1 MEKKDF
7 ILNYAIDCIHF
18 NCSIEVALFIASQF
32 ALESNFGRSDIAKEN
47 CNICG
52 MKFPKLR
59 VTTALWENRGHA
71 VYTANGYCV
80 VDYFLWLSRFDFNQ
94 RDLVDLDR
102 FKSRLQKS
110 NYCPSPR
117 YIESIE
123 SIYDTYTDL
132 LTQLNSFKNGKEK

>member
-1 MEKKDF
+1 MEKEMF
-7 ILNYAIDCIHF
+7 IMDYALQCIMF
-18 NCSIEVALFIASQF
+18 KCSPEVALFIASQF
-32 ALESNFGRSDIAKEN
+32 ALESNFGRSVIAKEN

-71 VYTANGYCV
+71 VYHTTYFCV
-80 VDYFLWLSRFDFNQ
+80 VDYFLWLSRFDFTQ
-94 RDLVDLDR
+94 RDLIDLER
-102 FKSRLQKS
+102 FKSRLEKS
-110 NYCPSPR
+110 NYCPSIL

-132 LTQLNSFKNGKEK
+132 LTKLNSFKNGKEK